1 MKECVFRL
9 LKQTLSFYF
18 SMKYRKSKKAG
29 KFKSRFFIIP
39 CFYSKKNPAS
49 CSDAGLV

>member
-29 KFKSRFFIIP
+29 KFKSRL
-39 CFYSKKNPAS
+39 FYYSMF
-49 CSDAGLV
+49 L